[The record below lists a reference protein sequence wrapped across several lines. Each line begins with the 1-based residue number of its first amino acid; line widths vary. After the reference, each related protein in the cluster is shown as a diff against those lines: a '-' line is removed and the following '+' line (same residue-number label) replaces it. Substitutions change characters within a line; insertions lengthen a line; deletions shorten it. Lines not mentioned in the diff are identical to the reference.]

1 MAKKFAEL
9 QRIESDRKITKETDY
24 EFLYQLQYA
33 LLLALRERGTLN
45 AAQFRLAE
53 ERLLEQ
59 KRSRARVLMEKGGN
73 G

>member
-1 MAKKFAEL
+1 MVRKYAGL
-9 QRIESDRKITKETDY
+9 QRIDNDRKITKETDY

-45 AAQFRLAE
+45 AAQFYLAE

-59 KRSRARVLMEKGGN
+59 KRGRARSRTESGGN
-73 G
+73 T